1 MNPMT
6 PGTAASWWLQLFG
19 GFGTSLSTTA
29 PAADTEGSW
38 EGFAAVLST
47 MQGGTPLTVTDD
59 VGAAPDPEA
68 AGDASAVAI
77 PVPMVAATV
86 DGSPGTERTTN
97 FAAPDDEAIL
107 HPATPSRSDS
117 ADVHRALDTNPTP
130 TAGPLVQDGTERVRS
145 GASAAVDGSATT
157 VTTPRPL
164 NGFPSPASAN
174 SSTAAGLATPTAA
187 TDALIH
193 AAAAATVIPQGGVLS
208 QAGDENAVS
217 TVPSLVVDGEGDTAP
232 TLEVLRTSEREPAG
246 ARVEA
251 RDVLPVMTDG
261 ARGDRTAP
269 VAHDATTPGTTPE
282 PSPRLDV
289 FTAQQL
295 QRDLASARTEQQTV
309 TVPAAGGQT
318 AETVTRHTR
327 MDDALARLHV
337 RRYERGVD
345 QRPSASQRA
354 TDLGARAAF
363 VAATGE
369 SVATSTNAMAAESIA
384 RDLQDLPE
392 LSDDSSPEGE
402 ATPMKPTAPGSP
414 SVTAGPTTT
423 VTTSETNSSS
433 DDRVT
438 GLGDRQPV
446 VEDARPAE
454 AAPRA
459 MNTAETLRVQS
470 ADLGARLREAVI
482 ETMTQQARSELL
494 ASTRNTWQ
502 ATVTVEPAHLGRVDL
517 QVTRGTGGLEVVL
530 VAAHRDAAQ
539 ALDTEVD
546 DLVDELI
553 RRELE
558 PAKVTVRTTDR
569 GLDAERQP
577 ARQNPENDPTRARR
591 EQDDTTESEAEE
603 RQGRRGRGREAH
615 DQRQATA

>member
-47 MQGGTPLTVTDD
+47 MKGGAPLAVTDD
-59 VGAAPDPEA
+59 TASVVDPEA
-68 AGDASAVAI
+68 EGNASAVAI

-97 FAAPDDEAIL
+97 FASPDDEAIL

-130 TAGPLVQDGTERVRS
+130 TAGPLVQDGTERARS
-145 GASAAVDGSATT
+145 GDSAAVDGSATT
-157 VTTPRPL
+157 DTTPWPL
-164 NGFPSPASAN
+164 SGFPIPASTE
-174 SSTAAGLATPTAA
+174 SPMAAGLATITAA
-187 TDALIH
+187 PDALMH
-193 AAAAATVIPQGGVLS
+193 AATAATVIPQGGVPS
-208 QAGDENAVS
+208 GAGDENAVS
-217 TVPSLVVDGEGDTAP
+217 AVPPLVVDGEGDTAP

-261 ARGDRTAP
+261 ARGGRAAP

-309 TVPAAGGQT
+309 TVPATGGQT

-327 MDDALARLHV
+327 MDDALARLRV

-369 SVATSTNAMAAESIA
+369 SAATSTNAMAAESIA

-539 ALDTEVD
+539 ALDAEVD

-591 EQDDTTESEAEE
+591 DQDDTTESEAEE
-603 RQGRRGRGREAH
+603 RQGRRGRGREAR